1 MIMSLANKP
10 ILQKLFH
17 TNIDARP
24 TSESNQRESNKREIR
39 SNLE

>member
-1 MIMSLANKP
+1 MTMSLANKP

-24 TSESNQRESNKREIR
+24 TTKSNQPESNKREIR